1 MEPAAV
7 AALEDL
13 DKQLLANEI
22 EKAEQ
27 ADLADAIAGRPGR
40 A

>member
-13 DKQLLANEI
+13 DRQLLANKI

-27 ADLADAIAGRPGR
+27 ADLADAIAGHLGR